1 MRQMSLFISLHHFP
15 PLYSTDDSLPDPR
28 NSQGRDFHNK
38 LEKIISTKS
47 LFIRLCIR
55 LRRLSFL
62 ELCACNWIL
71 ERKTNIFFSQKI
83 CSICSATLTNVKGGN
98 LNKKV
103 GLVGSC
109 HNFFLQ
115 KSKRKKRLTLLS
127 LPRENHF
134 RCKGPSNLLMSE
146 MNHVFAWQTK
156 E

>member
-1 MRQMSLFISLHHFP
+1 MGTCRQTKWDKCPCLFPYITSHPFTRLMTHFLIHETRREEIFTTSSKRLFLFQQKASLV
-15 PLYSTDDSLPDPR
+15 
-28 NSQGRDFHNK
+28 
-38 LEKIISTKS
+38 
-47 LFIRLCIR
+47 FIRLCIR
-55 LRRLSFL
+55 LRRLNFL

-115 KSKRKKRLTLLS
+115 KSKRKKD
-127 LPRENHF
+127 
-134 RCKGPSNLLMSE
+134 
-146 MNHVFAWQTK
+146 
-156 E
+156 